1 MDAPRANRQVSKED
15 LSQSLR
21 AAGLK
26 ATQPRL
32 VVLQLLQELG
42 GHRSADDL
50 VAELQT
56 RGTPLSR
63 ASVYNALAALF
74 AHSLVMLTDVGP
86 GRALYEPAG
95 RWHHHFS
102 CRRCGAIRDVTC
114 SVGAKPCLNPEYVDG
129 NVDEAQIIFRGVCGG
144 CLRNSK
150 GKKHSDKRS

>member
-1 MDAPRANRQVSKED
+1 MDAPRTDRQVSGD
-15 LSQSLR
+15 LVQRLR

-32 VVLQLLQELG
+32 LVLHLLQELG

-50 VAELQT
+50 VEELRA

-63 ASVYNALAALF
+63 ASVYNALAALLT
-74 AHSLVMLTDVGP
+74 HGLVMLTDAGP

-102 CRRCGAIRDVTC
+102 CRRCGEIRDVAC
-114 SVGAKPCLNPEYVDG
+114 VVGAKPCLNPEDVDG
-129 NVDEAQIIFRGVCGG
+129 NVDEAQVIFRGICGN

-150 GKKHSDKRS
+150 RKKQSNKRL